1 MAPLAHPASV
11 KKSVV
16 ISIGA
21 LLVIGAASAVIT
33 RSGSAPG
40 HRVEAAAPEPSE
52 PSATEA
58 SEGEEHTA
66 EGEARE
72 AAEIMKARVAA
83 FHDARALGR
92 IDPERP
98 IRPVPNP
105 GWTVE
110 HVWSATDND
119 WEPAIAADPN
129 VPYVYALATRYTLPR
144 RCHGCALPSI
154 ILRVSPDDGR
164 TWQRDRF
171 LCRCAD
177 ITNGQYDPII
187 EVDGVGTVHA
197 VWLQGYSPGVVYS
210 RSDDHGR
217 TWTVPVSMPIAWSDK
232 PQLAVSANGRD
243 VYIDMNGPSHG
254 DSRVAVS
261 HDGGVSF
268 SLVRVTD
275 DERYHFAGGAW
286 TSPDG
291 RHVAFAQTSYDQ
303 RYRGRIHSDLALSD
317 DGGTTW
323 RTVRVATG
331 DRQPDCTSDGCP
343 DGYYGPTPALAGDP
357 DGNLLYVYAANDAPR
372 APQRVFLTLSTD
384 GGDTWGTPL
393 PVSPERANAIFPA
406 ATSGGPGDFR
416 VWWMDTR
423 TGRWNVWYTSTTDGG
438 ATWSVPIRLSN
449 AVSGEPYKR
458 RRGFA
463 EVYGDYGEIDVTDVG
478 ATIAI
483 WGEGASYT
491 GPGQVWFT
499 RQR

>member
-1 MAPLAHPASV
+1 MRKWVAILV
-11 KKSVV
+11 
-16 ISIGA
+16 GA
-21 LLVIGAASAVIT
+21 MLVIGVVSAVFA
-33 RSGSAPG
+33 RLGSIPDTHVADAIQQP
-40 HRVEAAAPEPSE
+40 AEPSTSVGPDAGE
-52 PSATEA
+52 E
-58 SEGEEHTA
+58 EEHTA
-66 EGEARE
+66 KGEAHE
-72 AAEIMKARVAA
+72 AAEITKARIAA
-83 FHDARALGR
+83 FHEARALGNVR
-92 IDPERP
+92 LEGP
-98 IRPVPNP
+98 IRSVPNP

-110 HVWSATDND
+110 HVWSATDDD

-129 VPYVYALATRYTLPR
+129 APFVYALATRYTLPR
-144 RCHGCALPSI
+144 RCHGCAVPGI

-164 TWQRDRF
+164 TWRRDRF
-171 LCRCAD
+171 LCRCPE
-177 ITNGQYDPII
+177 IPNGQYDPII
-187 EVDGVGTVHA
+187 EVDSVGTVHA

-210 RSDDHGR
+210 RSNDHGR
-217 TWTVPVSMPIAWSDK
+217 TWTVPMPMPVAWSDK
-232 PQLAVSANGRD
+232 PQLAVSADGQD

-261 HDGGVSF
+261 HDGGESF

-275 DERYHFAGGAW
+275 DERYNFAGGAW
-286 TSPDG
+286 TSADG
-291 RHVAFAQTSYDQ
+291 QHVAFAQTSYDQ
-303 RYRGRIHSDLALSD
+303 QYRGRIHSDLAISD
-317 DGGTTW
+317 DRGATW
-323 RTVRVATG
+323 RSVRVATG

-372 APQRVFLTLSTD
+372 APQQIFLTVSTD
-384 GGDTWGTPL
+384 GGDTWGAPI
-393 PVSPERANAIFPA
+393 PVSPSGANAIFPA

-438 ATWSVPIRLSN
+438 ATWSPAIRLSN
-449 AVSGEPYKR
+449 AVSGEPYKS

-463 EVYGDYGEIDVTDVG
+463 EAYGDYGEIAVTDTG